1 MKDLFRVVWTHNII
15 RTMIDE
21 DPISVSEFI
30 EVLKVSKSAADN
42 YNFWGLVENDNDERS
57 EHAFDFL
64 YKSMYGT
71 SNEMMLPKMYDDSIQ
86 SLKTIKE
93 MGVKMIIVSAHPEE
107 GLKEEMETLGV
118 SEYIMQMEDMLE
130 REIYGSIEDKSSKM
144 IEIME
149 RLNIEPGTAAYVG
162 DTVGDMLYAEAAG
175 VVAIAKYYDGHVTKE
190 SMDET
195 IEIIK
200 SKNHPHLRIGTL
212 TDFVKKLEYVKNEN
226 QVYLTLEAY

>member
-1 MKDLFRVVWTHNII
+1 MKDLFKVVWTHNII
-15 RTMIDE
+15 RTMLGE

-30 EVLKVSKSAADN
+30 EVLKVSTSAADN

-64 YKSMYGT
+64 YKNIYGT
-71 SNEMMLPKMYDDSIQ
+71 SNEMMLPKLYEDSIQ

-118 SEYIMQMEDMLE
+118 SKYIMEMEDMLE
-130 REIYGSIEDKSSKM
+130 REIYGSVEDKSAKM
-144 IEIME
+144 IEIMD

-175 VVAIAKYYDGHVTKE
+175 VVAIAKYYDGYVTKE

-200 SKNHPHLRIGTL
+200 SRNHPHLRINTL
-212 TDFVKKLEYVKNEN
+212 TDLVNMLEYFEDEH